1 MDLELDGKTALVTGG
16 SRGIGFA
23 IADRLIAEGCTVL
36 LVARDAARLA
46 AAAEKLNARH
56 GLLPRVHAADLS
68 STAGVES
75 VYALLDGVDVL
86 VNSAGDVPRGG
97 LLDLSAERLRAAFD
111 VKLFATMALC
121 REALSRMKA
130 RGGGVIVNIIG
141 TSGEFPSPRAIPT
154 TTVNGA
160 LIAFTRAVG
169 AASVDDNVR
178 VIGIN
183 PGIVD
188 TDRHA
193 VVPGAV
199 DDDARRA
206 ALAKLPWGR
215 MARPEEVA
223 DLVAFVASAR
233 ASYLSGAVYTID
245 AGQRLRT

>member
-1 MDLELDGKTALVTGG
+1 MDLELKGKTALVTGG

-56 GLLPRVHAADLS
+56 GSLPPVHAADLS

-75 VYALLDGVDVL
+75 VYALLDGVDLL

-141 TSGEFPSPRAIPT
+141 TSGEFPLRAPYRPR
-154 TTVNGA
+154 
-160 LIAFTRAVG
+160 L
-169 AASVDDNVR
+169 
-178 VIGIN
+178 
-183 PGIVD
+183 
-188 TDRHA
+188 
-193 VVPGAV
+193 
-199 DDDARRA
+199 
-206 ALAKLPWGR
+206 
-215 MARPEEVA
+215 
-223 DLVAFVASAR
+223 
-233 ASYLSGAVYTID
+233 
-245 AGQRLRT
+245 